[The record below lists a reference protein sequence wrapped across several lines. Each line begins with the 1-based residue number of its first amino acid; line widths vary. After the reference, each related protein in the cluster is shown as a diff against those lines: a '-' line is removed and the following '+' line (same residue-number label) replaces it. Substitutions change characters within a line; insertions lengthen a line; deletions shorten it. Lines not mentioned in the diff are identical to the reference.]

1 MNLSEMRT
9 LVRRDLHDED
19 PQGYRWS
26 DDELERHI
34 AHAVRD
40 FSQAIPCQQS
50 ATVPT
55 TEGSREID
63 ISTLSDRVVV
73 EAVEYPVGSFPRD
86 YQRFAIWENTLTLL
100 GDQVPDGSDCCVYYG
115 KLHTL
120 DESTSTIPP
129 RFEDVIPI
137 GAAGYALV
145 EWAAFAINQVNL
157 GGTDTPSL
165 FSTEGQRRLS
175 QFRRELKKLGRRGR
189 VRQTRL
195 YTPAT
200 STAGESADPGP

>member
-1 MNLSEMRT
+1 MNLAEMRT
-9 LVRRDLHDED
+9 VVRRDLHDED
-19 PQGYRWS
+19 PQSYRWS
-26 DDELERHI
+26 DDELARHI
-34 AHAVRD
+34 AHAVKD

-63 ISTLSDRVVV
+63 ISTLSDRVMV
-73 EAVEYPVGSFPRD
+73 EAVEYPVDSFPRD

-100 GDQVPDGSDCCVYYG
+100 GDQVPDGSDCRIYYG
-115 KLHTL
+115 RLHTL
-120 DESTSTIPP
+120 DESTSTVPP
-129 RFEDVIPI
+129 RFEDVIPV

-157 GGTDTPSL
+157 GGTDTTSL

-175 QFRRELKKLGRRGR
+175 QFRRELKRLGRRGR

-200 STAGESADPGP
+200 STASESR